1 MRASFIFVILRKKF
15 MRRFFVFL
23 LLTFIALPTLEAQR
37 YKDAR
42 TYYREFQSQSRRL
55 NIKNMRYLEAVAK
68 GSDERMVAKF
78 REMVLEQL
86 KETKRDLGR
95 VGAYNED
102 DVLWKEYMTA
112 IDMYIEAYSTDFGK
126 AQALSADK
134 YTSYEKLKAYYEA
147 SSVAE
152 VKLLDANF
160 KIEKAE
166 DFFAKTY
173 KVDLRRDTAAIN
185 KALRLDDITMY
196 TRDLALIYYRVD
208 AHLLAIFKAVD
219 VNRTDTLSKVI
230 TDLRKDIRIAQA
242 EIEEVGDYK
251 GDEDLVDF
259 ILGFIEEIDGSI
271 DEELRPAAEILEAR
285 YQDQENLA
293 DAKDAMADYKAWHDD
308 MALDFFAV
316 REEMILAELEVEY

>member
-1 MRASFIFVILRKKF
+1 MKRL
-15 MRRFFVFL
+15 FVFL
-23 LLTFIALPTLEAQR
+23 LLTCIALPSLKAQR

-42 TYYREFQSQSRRL
+42 SYYREFQSQSRRL
-55 NIKNMRYLEAVAK
+55 NVKNMRYLEAVAQ
-68 GSDERMVAKF
+68 GSDERMVAKY
-78 REMVLEQL
+78 REMVLDQL

-95 VGAYNED
+95 VGAYKED
-102 DVLWKEYMTA
+102 DVLWKEYMKA

-126 AQALSADK
+126 AQELSAEK
-134 YTSYEKLKAYYEA
+134 YTSYENLKAYYEA

-152 VKLLDANF
+152 IKLLDANF

-185 KALRLDDITMY
+185 KAARLDDITVY

-219 VNRTDTLSKVI
+219 ENNTDTLSKVI
-230 TDLRKDIRIAQA
+230 TDLRKDIRVAQS

-251 GDEDLVDF
+251 GDDDLVDF
-259 ILGFIEEIDGSI
+259 ILGFIEGIDESI
-271 DEELRPAAEILEAR
+271 DEELRPTAEVLEAR
-285 YQDQENLA
+285 YQDQESLA

-308 MALDFFAV
+308 MALDFFEV
-316 REEMILAELEVEY
+316 RKEMILAELEEEY